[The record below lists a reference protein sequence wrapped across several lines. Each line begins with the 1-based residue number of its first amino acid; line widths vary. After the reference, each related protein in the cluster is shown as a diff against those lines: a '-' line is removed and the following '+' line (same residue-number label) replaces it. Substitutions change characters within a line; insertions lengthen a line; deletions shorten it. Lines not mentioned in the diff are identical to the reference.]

1 MRKIFFTILMG
12 MGAWVNAQM
21 VLNNAVLKIKM
32 ETVRDNSGDSE
43 GMQMRIGNSETDI
56 KVYLKDSL
64 SKVELNN
71 NFMNS
76 INVTDRKTGVTT
88 NLIESQGEKTGYT
101 QTPAEREAFRL
112 RMDSI
117 RKAQQ
122 EGEGNEPG
130 VVRVRMGGPSNVKN
144 IEYIEEAK
152 VINKINCKKAIV
164 TTANDEGKE
173 SKITLW
179 YTTDYAL
186 PNGVIIGGAG
196 GRGMMN
202 FKDLKGMP
210 IQYETINT
218 MNFNS
223 NEMTLTTTYEVTE
236 IKLNAILEDKDFA
249 IPKGYKVKT
258 YEEWIKDNPSGRPGG
273 GIIRMRG

>member
-1 MRKIFFTILMG
+1 MG
-12 MGAWVNAQM
+12 VGAWVNAQT
-21 VLNNAVLKIKM
+21 VLNNAIVKIKM
-32 ETVRDNSGDSE
+32 ETASDNSGGDGE
-43 GMQMRIGNSETDI
+43 GMQMRMGNSETDI

-76 INVTDRKTGVTT
+76 ININDRKTGVTT
-88 NLIESQGEKTGYT
+88 NLMESQGEKTGYT
-101 QTPAEREAFRL
+101 QTQAEREAFRL

-122 EGEGNEPG
+122 GVGGGGEPG

-144 IEYIEEAK
+144 IEYVEETK
-152 VINKINCKKAIV
+152 TINKINCKKAIV
-164 TTANDEGKE
+164 TIANEEGKE

-186 PNGVIIGGAG
+186 PKGVVIGGAGG

-210 IQYETINT
+210 VQYETVNTINI
-218 MNFNS
+218 NG
-223 NEMTLTTTYEVTE
+223 NEMTMTTTYEVTE
-236 IKLNAILEDKDFA
+236 IKLNATLEEKDFA

-258 YEEWIKDNPSGRPGG
+258 YEEWIKDNPNGRPGG
-273 GIIRMRG
+273 GVIRMRG